1 MAILKALPSRRNPQA
16 IQQYLLQDKKLRGSF
31 IYGSQVRAN
40 NFGKQ
45 FDQVQQLYGKT
56 TGRRY
61 YHYILS
67 FSSEE
72 TQHLSPREVNKI
84 GIELAREFFG
94 KQGYQFA
101 VITHT
106 DTDHLHNH
114 IVVNA
119 VNQETG
125 QKLHTSR
132 QDLKQMK
139 SYVNELCQ
147 SRGLQP
153 IPQRTE
159 GITNGE
165 YWAAVRGQ
173 DVWKQELRDVIN
185 SVRQEVKSYDDF
197 KAILENEWG
206 VTVTRDH
213 GRGMTYTHPT
223 NGKKV
228 RGQKLGP
235 AYDKPSLMKAFAAG
249 KEAAYHARSQDD
261 YEERH
266 RKKDKLE
273 RVEEEMHRGWSL

>member
-1 MAILKALPSRRNPQA
+1 MTILKALPSRRNPQA
-16 IQQYLLQDKKLRGSF
+16 IQQYLLQEKKLRDSF
-31 IYGSQVRAN
+31 VCGSQVRAH

-67 FSSEE
+67 FSPEE
-72 TQHLSPREVNKI
+72 TQQLSPREVNQM
-84 GIELAREFFG
+84 GVEVAEEFFG

-101 VITHT
+101 VVTHT
-106 DTDHLHNH
+106 DTNHLHDH
-114 IVVNA
+114 IIVNA
-119 VNQETG
+119 VNLKTG
-125 QKLHTSR
+125 KKLHTSR

-139 SYVNELCQ
+139 SHVNELCQ

-153 IPQRTE
+153 IPQRSK

-165 YWAAVRGQ
+165 YWAAAHGQ
-173 DVWKQELRDVIN
+173 DVWKQELREVIN
-185 SVRQEVKSYDDF
+185 SVQQEVKSYDDF
-197 KAILENEWG
+197 KATLKNEWG
-206 VTVTRDH
+206 VAVMRDH
-213 GRGMTYTHPT
+213 GRGMTYIHP

-228 RGQKLGP
+228 RGQKLGS
-235 AYDKPSLMKAFAAG
+235 AYDKPSLMKAFTAK
-249 KEAAYHARSQDD
+249 KEAAYRVHSQDD

-273 RVEEEMHRGWSL
+273 RAEEEMYRGWSL